1 MAQRVINIKGLEHPE
16 GSPNACKIGP
26 LLVSGAIYGKD
37 PETGK
42 LPESVDEQA
51 RNAFANL
58 KRILAEAGM
67 GLDDVAKLT
76 IYVRDDKYAAVAR
89 KHWAEC
95 FPDPQRRP
103 TRRTLE
109 AKIHVGLVQ
118 LEIIAYKA
126 P

>member
-37 PETGK
+37 PETGE
-42 LPESVDEQA
+42 LPESADEQA

-58 KRILAEAGM
+58 KRVLAAAGM
-67 GLDDVAKLT
+67 LLDDVAKLT
-76 IYVRDDKYAAVAR
+76 IYVREEKYSAAAR
-89 KHWAEC
+89 KHWAAC

-109 AKIHVGLVQ
+109 AKIHVGLIQ
-118 LEIIAYKA
+118 LEIIAYRE